1 MRTLGLFVACFG
13 VIVITAFAC
22 AKPPTAKQA
31 GAVAEASCTLL
42 QAFAESPV
50 EEAICA
56 SADELIDLA
65 MSVRAQRAD
74 AGPVMGLTKKAG
86 KCQIVH
92 DVCATDEELALV
104 IKAKRAKR

>member
-31 GAVAEASCTLL
+31 GAIAEASCTLL
-42 QAFAESPV
+42 QAFAESPI

-65 MSVRAQRAD
+65 MSVRAARTD
-74 AGPVMGLTKKAG
+74 AGPMGLTKKAG

-104 IKAKRAKR
+104 IRAKRAKR